1 MNRKIWLLNIALLAL
16 IGSLGWLLRV
26 KWLESRAQERAFLS
40 QAPPMRALLAP
51 PPPPPL
57 APVAPS
63 DYNQVAQQ
71 MLFARDRN
79 PNVVVQPPPP
89 PPPPPPMPALPAYY
103 GQMAIGEPVVLLAAG
118 QGGEQKSYHTGE
130 KIGQFKLVSFDRD
143 SITFEWDGKEVVRK
157 VSELAPKEAAAAAAT
172 AAPAAPQPTAGT
184 TTSIISPPPPA
195 AASTKPPAPGTEMGA
210 GFRGCVAGDNSP
222 AGTIADGYKK
232 VISQGLMG
240 AACYWEKQK

>member
-16 IGSLGWLLRV
+16 IGSLVWLLRV

-40 QAPPMRALLAP
+40 QAPPLRALLAP

-118 QGGEQKSYHTGE
+118 QGAEQKSYRMGE
-130 KIGQFKLVSFDRD
+130 KIGAFKVVSFDRD
-143 SITFEWDGKEVVRK
+143 SITFEWDGKAVVRK
-157 VSELAPKEAAAAAAT
+157 VAELAPKEAAPA
-172 AAPAAPQPTAGT
+172 AAPAAPGPASGT
-184 TTSIISPPPPA
+184 PTTSIISPPPPA
-195 AASTKPPAPGTEMGA
+195 AASTKPPAPGTDMGA
-210 GFRGCVAGDNSP
+210 GFRGCVMGDNSP

-240 AACYWEKQK
+240 AACYWEKVK